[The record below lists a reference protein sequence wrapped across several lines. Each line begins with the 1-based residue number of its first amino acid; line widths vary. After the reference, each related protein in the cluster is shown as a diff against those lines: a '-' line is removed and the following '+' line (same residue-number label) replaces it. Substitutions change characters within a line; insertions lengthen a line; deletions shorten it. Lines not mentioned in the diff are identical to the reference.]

1 MGAITEGSLRN
12 WGATM
17 RLNKIRLVVCL
28 GASAV
33 SGLLANQALAC
44 GEQAWLDSD
53 EMEIGAIEPA
63 TATEPATTTT
73 LVSPPP
79 VASTNSELSNQIN
92 PVPMR
97 NIWAAPAD
105 ATIVGTASFY
115 DDPQQTASGEPYDPE
130 AFTAAAQLK
139 IRDKFGGIR
148 FGRLYQPAYAVAEY
162 ENKKI
167 IIKFNDV
174 GPLRPGRKFDLS
186 RAAMAYF
193 DGLEKGLLPD
203 LKVTPLPLGQIYV
216 PGPVTDAQLF
226 ALGID
231 MGLGFTTAHAPIAQE
246 PSIQDSRA
254 IIAPQAAPVAEP
266 ALPAVGEIAVQP
278 EVGES

>member
-1 MGAITEGSLRN
+1 V
-12 WGATM
+12 
-17 RLNKIRLVVCL
+17 RLNRKIRLVVCL
-28 GASAV
+28 GAIAT
-33 SGLLANQALAC
+33 SGFLTKQALAC
-44 GEQAWLDSD
+44 GEQAWADSD
-53 EMEIGAIEPA
+53 ETDIGAAKLAKMAVLDPPA
-63 TATEPATTTT
+63 VLAK
-73 LVSPPP
+73 
-79 VASTNSELSNQIN
+79 NSEPEQQSGIDPL
-92 PVPMR
+92 R
-97 NIWAAPAD
+97 GIWIAPAD
-105 ATIVGTASFY
+105 ATIVGIASFY

-167 IIKFNDV
+167 IVKFNDV

-203 LKVTPLPLGQIYV
+203 LKVTPLPLGQNYV
-216 PGPVTDAQLF
+216 PGPVTDAQLL
-226 ALGID
+226 ALGIGD

-254 IIAPQAAPVAEP
+254 IVLPQAEPAASP
-266 ALPAVGEIAVQP
+266 ALPADGDIAMQP
-278 EVGES
+278 AVGES

>member
-1 MGAITEGSLRN
+1 
-12 WGATM
+12 
-17 RLNKIRLVVCL
+17 VCL

-33 SGLLANQALAC
+33 PGLLANQALAC
-44 GEQAWLDSD
+44 GEQAWADSD
-53 EMEIGAIEPA
+53 EIEIA
-63 TATEPATTTT
+63 ATELPTISA
-73 LVSPPP
+73 LKSPI
-79 VASTNSELSNQIN
+79 VASTDSEGAIDADPL
-92 PVPMR
+92 R
-97 NIWAAPAD
+97 NIWIAPAD
-105 ATIVGTASFY
+105 GTIIGTASFY
-115 DDPQQTASGEPYDPE
+115 DDPQATASGEPYDPA

-162 ENKKI
+162 ESKKI
-167 IIKFNDV
+167 IVKFNDV

-193 DGLEKGLLPD
+193 DGLEKGLLTD
-203 LKVTPLPLGQIYV
+203 LKVTPLPLGQNYI

-231 MGLGFTTAHAPIAQE
+231 MGLGFSTAQAPIAQE

-254 IIAPQAAPVAEP
+254 IISPQAAPMAEP
-266 ALPAVGEIAVQP
+266 ALPAAGEMTVQA

>member
-1 MGAITEGSLRN
+1 V
-12 WGATM
+12 
-17 RLNKIRLVVCL
+17 RLNNKIRLGVCL

-44 GEQAWLDSD
+44 GERAWADSD
-53 EMEIGAIEPA
+53 EMEIA
-63 TATEPATTTT
+63 ATEPVTMAALDSP
-73 LVSPPP
+73 LVAP
-79 VASTNSELSNQIN
+79 TNPAGAGQVN
-92 PVPMR
+92 PDPMR
-97 NIWAAPAD
+97 NIWIAPASE
-105 ATIVGTASFY
+105 TIVGTASFY
-115 DDPQQTASGEPYDPE
+115 DDPQRTASGEPYDPE

-162 ENKKI
+162 ESKKI
-167 IIKFNDV
+167 IVKFNDV

-203 LKVTPLPLGQIYV
+203 LKVTPLPLGQNYV

-231 MGLGFTTAHAPIAQE
+231 MGLGFSTAQAPIAQE

-254 IIAPQAAPVAEP
+254 IIGPQAAPMAEP
-266 ALPAVGEIAVQP
+266 ALPAVGEMTVQP
-278 EVGES
+278 VVGES

>member
-1 MGAITEGSLRN
+1 MGAIPEGSLRD
-12 WGATM
+12 WGATV
-17 RLNKIRLVVCL
+17 RLNNKIRLVVCL

-44 GEQAWLDSD
+44 GEQAWADSD
-53 EMEIGAIEPA
+53 EIEIGATKLA
-63 TATEPATTTT
+63 RMAA
-73 LVSPPP
+73 LDPPP
-79 VASTNSELSNQIN
+79 VLSINSELENRIGID
-92 PVPMR
+92 PLR
-97 NIWAAPAD
+97 NMWFAPAD
-105 ATIVGTASFY
+105 ETIIGTASFY
-115 DDPQQTASGEPYDPE
+115 DDPQRTASGEPYDPE

-162 ENKKI
+162 ESKKI
-167 IIKFNDV
+167 IVKFNDV

-203 LKVTPLPLGQIYV
+203 LKVTPLPLGQTYV

-226 ALGID
+226 ALGIGD
-231 MGLGFTTAHAPIAQE
+231 MGLGFSTAHAPIAQE

-254 IIAPQAAPVAEP
+254 IITPQAEP
-266 ALPAVGEIAVQP
+266 ALPAVGEIPVQP

>member
-1 MGAITEGSLRN
+1 
-12 WGATM
+12 M
-17 RLNKIRLVVCL
+17 RLNNKIRLVVCL
-28 GASAV
+28 GASAL

-44 GEQAWLDSD
+44 GERAWDDSD
-53 EMEIGAIEPA
+53 EMVIGATAPAAMAALDSSLVVEPTN
-63 TATEPATTTT
+63 TAGNSQVDPEPRVGPDP
-73 LVSPPP
+73 L
-79 VASTNSELSNQIN
+79 
-92 PVPMR
+92 R
-97 NIWAAPAD
+97 IWIAPAD
-105 ATIVGTASFY
+105 ETIIGIASFY
-115 DDPQQTASGEPYDPE
+115 DDPQRTASGEPYDPE

-139 IRDKFGGIR
+139 IRDKFGGIK

-167 IIKFNDV
+167 ILKFNDV

-193 DGLEKGLLPD
+193 DGLEKGLLPE
-203 LKVTPLPLGQIYV
+203 LKVTPLPLGQNYI

-231 MGLGFTTAHAPIAQE
+231 MGLGFSTAQAPIAQE

-254 IIAPQAAPVAEP
+254 IIVPQAAPTAEP
-266 ALPAVGEIAVQP
+266 ALPAVGEVAVTPQ
-278 EVGES
+278 VGAS

>member
-1 MGAITEGSLRN
+1 MGAITQRSLRD

-17 RLNKIRLVVCL
+17 RLNKLRLVVCL

-44 GEQAWLDSD
+44 GERAWADSD
-53 EMEIGAIEPA
+53 EIEIGATKLA
-63 TATEPATTTT
+63 TMAA
-73 LVSPPP
+73 LDSSLI
-79 VASTNSELSNQIN
+79 ASTNSAPDKQFNSDSL
-92 PVPMR
+92 R
-97 NIWAAPAD
+97 NIWVAPAD
-105 ATIVGTASFY
+105 ATIIGTASFY
-115 DDPQQTASGEPYDPE
+115 DDPQRTASGEQYDPE

-167 IIKFNDV
+167 ILKFNDF

-193 DGLEKGLLPD
+193 GGLEKGLLPD
-203 LKVTPLPLGQIYV
+203 FKVTPLPLGQTYV
-216 PGPVTDAQLF
+216 PGPVTDAQLI
-226 ALGID
+226 ALGIGD
-231 MGLGFTTAHAPIAQE
+231 MGLGFSTAHAPIAQE

-254 IIAPQAAPVAEP
+254 IFVPHAGPLAEP
-266 ALPAVGEIAVQP
+266 ELPAVGEIAGQP
-278 EVGES
+278 DVGES

>member
-1 MGAITEGSLRN
+1 
-12 WGATM
+12 M
-17 RLNKIRLVVCL
+17 RLNKLRLVVCL

-44 GEQAWLDSD
+44 GEQAWADSD
-53 EMEIGAIEPA
+53 EIEIGATKLA
-63 TATEPATTTT
+63 TMAA
-73 LVSPPP
+73 LDSSLI
-79 VASTNSELSNQIN
+79 ASTNSAPDKQIN
-92 PVPMR
+92 SDSLR
-97 NIWAAPAD
+97 NIWVAPAD
-105 ATIVGTASFY
+105 ATIIGTASFY
-115 DDPQQTASGEPYDPE
+115 DDPQRTASGEQYDPE

-167 IIKFNDV
+167 ILKFNDV

-193 DGLEKGLLPD
+193 GGLEKGLLPD
-203 LKVTPLPLGQIYV
+203 FKVTPLPLGQTYV
-216 PGPVTDAQLF
+216 PGPVTDAQLI
-226 ALGID
+226 ALGIGD
-231 MGLGFTTAHAPIAQE
+231 MGLGFSTAHAPIAQE

-254 IIAPQAAPVAEP
+254 IFVPQVAPMAEP
-266 ALPAVGEIAVQP
+266 TLPAVGEIAGQP
-278 EVGES
+278 DVGES

>member
-1 MGAITEGSLRN
+1 
-12 WGATM
+12 M
-17 RLNKIRLVVCL
+17 RLNNKIRLVVCL
-28 GASAV
+28 GASAL

-44 GEQAWLDSD
+44 GERAWDDSD
-53 EMEIGAIEPA
+53 DIVIG
-63 TATEPATTTT
+63 ATEPATTAALDLP
-73 LVSPPP
+73 LV
-79 VASTNSELSNQIN
+79 VASTNTAGDIQADPEIRVDPALL
-92 PVPMR
+92 R
-97 NIWAAPAD
+97 IWIAPAD
-105 ATIVGTASFY
+105 ETIVGIASFY

-139 IRDKFGGIR
+139 IRDKFGGIK

-167 IIKFNDV
+167 ILKFNDV

-203 LKVTPLPLGQIYV
+203 LKVTPLPLGQTYV
-216 PGPVTDAQLF
+216 PGPVTDAQLL
-226 ALGID
+226 ALGIGD
-231 MGLGFTTAHAPIAQE
+231 MGLGFSTAHAPIAQE

-254 IIAPQAAPVAEP
+254 IVLPQAEAAVEP
-266 ALPAVGEIAVQP
+266 ALPAVGETAVQP
-278 EVGES
+278 EVGAS

>member
-1 MGAITEGSLRN
+1 
-12 WGATM
+12 M

-28 GASAV
+28 GVSAV

-44 GEQAWLDSD
+44 GERAWDDSD
-53 EMEIGAIEPA
+53 EIEIGSTKLA
-63 TATEPATTTT
+63 TMAA
-73 LVSPPP
+73 LDSSLIVS
-79 VASTNSELSNQIN
+79 ANSARVNEVTSDPL
-92 PVPMR
+92 R
-97 NIWAAPAD
+97 NIWVAPAD

-115 DDPQQTASGEPYDPE
+115 EDPQRTASGEQYDPE

-162 ENKKI
+162 ENKKLI
-167 IIKFNDV
+167 LKFNDV

-193 DGLEKGLLPD
+193 GGIEKGLLPD
-203 LKVTPLPLGQIYV
+203 FKVTPLPLGQTYV
-216 PGPVTDAQLF
+216 AGPVTDAQLI
-226 ALGID
+226 ALGIGD
-231 MGLGFTTAHAPIAQE
+231 MGLGFSTAHAPIAQE

-254 IIAPQAAPVAEP
+254 IFVPQAGPAAEP
-266 ALPAVGEIAVQP
+266 ALPAIGENDGPA
-278 EVGES
+278 